1 MSEIVL
7 LVEDAPEGGLT
18 ARALGASIFTEADT
32 LNALR
37 ETVRDAVACHIDD
50 AERPKLIRLHL
61 VRDEVISA

>member
-32 LNALR
+32 LDALR
-37 ETVRDAVACHIDD
+37 ETVRDTVACHIDD

>member
-37 ETVRDAVACHIDD
+37 ETVRDAVACDIDD